1 MLLPR
6 LIPSLLLDKDLHLV
20 KTIRFSDR
28 HYLGDPLNAAYVYS
42 GYQVDELLVL
52 DIDATASGRC
62 IPLSF
67 VEALAR
73 FTKVPLTVGG
83 GIHSLEE
90 IQSLLALGVERVILG
105 SALMK
110 DLAFLRQAVERF
122 GSSTISVMINLTRT
136 PEGKLMG
143 YFGREGKGHASPLV
157 QLACACEA
165 AGTGEIVVNDVEREG
180 TREGYD
186 LRLYAELNDAL
197 SIPLVALGG
206 CGGEQHIEEL
216 VKATP
221 VSGIAAGSLF
231 VYAPGTQEVLLNYPQ
246 KSSAIRQQLGMAR
259 SAQ

>member
-83 GIHSLEE
+83 GIHTIDE
-90 IQSLLALGVERVILG
+90 IQGLLALGVERVILG

-110 DLAFLRQAVERF
+110 DLTFLRQAVERF
-122 GSSTISVMINLTRT
+122 GSSTISVVINVVRT
-136 PEGKLMG
+136 PEGKPLG
-143 YFGREGKGHASPLV
+143 YFGREGKSHASALV
-157 QLACACEA
+157 ELACACEA
-165 AGTGEIVVNDVEREG
+165 AGTGEIVINDAEREG
-180 TREGYD
+180 TREGFD
-186 LRLYAELNDAL
+186 LSLYTSLNDAL

-206 CGGEQHIEEL
+206 CGDEQHIETL
-216 VKATP
+216 IRATP
-221 VSGIAAGSLF
+221 VSGIAAGSLL

-246 KSSAIRQQLGMAR
+246 RSSAIRQQLGTSW
-259 SAQ
+259 SAK

>member
-52 DIDATASGRC
+52 DIDATVAGRC

-83 GIHSLEE
+83 GIHTLEE
-90 IQSLLALGVERVILG
+90 IQALLALGVERVILG

-110 DLAFLRQAVERF
+110 DLTFLRQAVERF
-122 GSSTISVMINLTRT
+122 GSSTISVVINVART
-136 PEGKLMG
+136 PEGKPLG
-143 YFGREGKGHASPLV
+143 YFGREGKRHASPLIELV
-157 QLACACEA
+157 CACEA
-165 AGTGEIVVNDVEREG
+165 AGTGEIVINDVEREG

-186 LRLYAELNDAL
+186 LGLYSELNDAL

-206 CGGEQHIEEL
+206 CGGEQDIEAL
-216 VKATP
+216 IKATT

-246 KSSAIRQQLGMAR
+246 RSSAIRLQLGTAW